1 MLMQLLKSFL
11 ELNMRP
17 RIENIHDLRAEV
29 NRLRIE
35 RLEQEIELTKVTAR
49 IKARLHFPVLVYNK
63 ISDFFI
69 EMFGDDP
76 EDLSKKEHKDWVT
89 NILRVGLPLA
99 LNRFLFPRSGFLM
112 KSVVAMVSQ
121 KAAKNVNKDSIT
133 GLIDKVSDWIKLRK
147 PKNRKEPLMADYGIP
162 PDSETY

>member
-1 MLMQLLKSFL
+1 
-11 ELNMRP
+11 MRP
-17 RIENIHDLRAEV
+17 KIENIQDLRTELS
-29 NRLRIE
+29 RLRSE
-35 RLEQEIELTKVTAR
+35 RLIQEIELTKVTAR

-76 EDLSKKEHKDWVT
+76 EDLNKTDNKDKDWVT
-89 NILRVGLPLA
+89 NIFRVGLPVA
-99 LNRFLFPRSGFLM
+99 LNKFLFPRSGFLM
-112 KSVVAMVSQ
+112 KSIVALVSQ

-133 GLIDKVSDWIKLRK
+133 ELIDKVTDWIKTPR
-147 PKNRKEPLMADYGIP
+147 PKTRKEPVLADYGIP

>member
-1 MLMQLLKSFL
+1 
-11 ELNMRP
+11 MRP
-17 RIENIHDLRAEV
+17 KIENITDLRGEI
-29 NRLRIE
+29 NRLRVQ

-49 IKARLHFPVLVYNK
+49 LKARLHFPVLVYTK

-69 EMFGDDP
+69 ELFGDDP
-76 EDLSKKEHKDWVT
+76 EDLNKKKENKDWVT

-133 GLIDKVSDWIKLRK
+133 GIIDKVTDWIKSSK
-147 PKNRKEPLMADYGIP
+147 QKSRKEPRMADYGIP

>member
-1 MLMQLLKSFL
+1 MLQLKSFL
-11 ELNMRP
+11 EINMRP
-17 RIENIHDLRAEV
+17 KIENSHDLRTEL
-29 NRLRIE
+29 NRLRVL
-35 RLEQEIELTKVTAR
+35 RMEQEIELTKVTAL

-69 EMFGDDP
+69 ALFGDDP
-76 EDLSKKEHKDWVT
+76 EDLTKKGDHKDWVT
-89 NILRVGLPLA
+89 NIMRLGLPLA

-133 GLIDKVSDWIKLRK
+133 GLIDKVTDWIKVRK
-147 PKNRKEPLMADYGIP
+147 PNNRKDPMMADYGIP

>member
-1 MLMQLLKSFL
+1 MQRLKGSL
-11 ELNMRP
+11 KLNMRAK
-17 RIENIHDLRAEV
+17 IENTHDLRAEL
-29 NRLRIE
+29 NRLRIR

-69 EMFGDDP
+69 ELFGNDP
-76 EDLSKKEHKDWVT
+76 EDLTKKNERKDWVT
-89 NILRVGLPLA
+89 NILRLGLPLA
-99 LNRFLFPRSGFLM
+99 LNRFLFPGSGFLM

-133 GLIDKVSDWIKLRK
+133 GLIDKVTDWINVRR
-147 PKNRKEPLMADYGIP
+147 PKNRKDTMMADYGIP